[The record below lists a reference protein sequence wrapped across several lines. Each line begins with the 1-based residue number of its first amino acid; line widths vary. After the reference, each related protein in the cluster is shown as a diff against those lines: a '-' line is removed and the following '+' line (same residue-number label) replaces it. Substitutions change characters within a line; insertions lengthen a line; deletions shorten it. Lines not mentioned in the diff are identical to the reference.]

1 MNRLKLLRLLGAKQ
15 NRGPAQAGPV
25 LGGGATERV
34 TMILKNRRRERYEV
48 RNDDGGD
55 EGIRT
60 LDLSDANRTL
70 SQLSYAPNFFQ
81 FFHFPGCGS
90 GGWQARYA
98 N

>member
-34 TMILKNRRRERYEV
+34 RDDDSKKNRRRERYKV

-55 EGIRT
+55 EGI
-60 LDLSDANRTL
+60 
-70 SQLSYAPNFFQ
+70 YP
-81 FFHFPGCGS
+81 S
-90 GGWQARYA
+90 GA
-98 N
+98 